1 MAKKESDFPVGVV
14 SAVIILGSVAAVFL
28 INNFGQM
35 GFADSWPVLPMA
47 VGLCLA
53 AASYVELG
61 LAVMGFFLLI
71 LLANMAVVPPFGKSW
86 PFALIWIA
94 LLVVVGYMR
103 SRAAAK
109 KTHPDRAP

>member
-1 MAKKESDFPVGVV
+1 MAKKESDFPVGVA

-53 AASYVELG
+53 AAGYVELG

-71 LLANMAVVPPFGKSW
+71 LLANMAIIPPFGKSW

-109 KTHPDRAP
+109 KTPS